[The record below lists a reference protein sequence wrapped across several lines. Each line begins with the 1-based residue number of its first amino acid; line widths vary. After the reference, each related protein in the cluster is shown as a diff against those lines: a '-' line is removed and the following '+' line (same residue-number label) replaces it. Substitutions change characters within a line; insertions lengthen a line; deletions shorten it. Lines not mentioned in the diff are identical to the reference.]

1 MEPFENNFKEYL
13 MLKTRA
19 RSTGVPVATLLR
31 FKDRAFRN
39 HLITLHGNGSPLSE
53 LVDYVHAFY
62 SVNVTPQQLRKILQ
76 RSDRE
81 LWSAAVESYRQH
93 RIVKRQE
100 RSISAQG
107 V

>member
-19 RSTGVPVATLLR
+19 RSTGVPVATLLP

-53 LVDYVHAFY
+53 LVDYVFAIY
-62 SVNVTPQQLRKILQ
+62 SVDVTPQQLRKILQ

-81 LWSAAVESYRQH
+81 TWDAAVDSYRQH

-100 RSISAQG
+100 RALGTQG

>member
-1 MEPFENNFKEYL
+1 METYKNHFAEYL

-19 RSTGVPVATLLR
+19 RRIGVPVVTLLR
-31 FKDRAFRN
+31 FKERMFRH

-53 LVDYVHAFY
+53 LVDYVAAFY
-62 SVNVTPQQLRKILQ
+62 GVEVTPQQLRKILQ

-81 LWSAAVESYRQH
+81 PWDAAVDSYRQH
-93 RIVKRQE
+93 RSVKQQE
-100 RSISAQG
+100 RITRAPG